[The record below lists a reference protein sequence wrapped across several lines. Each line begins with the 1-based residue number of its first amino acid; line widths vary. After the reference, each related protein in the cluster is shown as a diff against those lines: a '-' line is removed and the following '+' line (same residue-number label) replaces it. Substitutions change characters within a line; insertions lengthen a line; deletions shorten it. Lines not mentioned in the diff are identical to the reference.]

1 MRWPGPAGG
10 CRTVNGRVFPRKGR
24 GAPYVVPRL
33 RLTPR
38 PLLSAPRS
46 SSVTPA
52 IPAWR
57 AASTS
62 PTARTLSAFR
72 SRRQCTSKKGW
83 SVAWSGKSAG
93 RTIREGP
100 AHAASPTSTESR
112 SHLMERFYAAAVISP
127 PLWPVDNG
135 ALACHK
141 GQVSAAMLGRAPLAR
156 FVMLVVGL
164 TVGGCAAFDR
174 LSEEGGVLGRL
185 ASRLEESEPPETQAS
200 ERVAEAPDSGA
211 PLPYRPA
218 EFDQHAADWQ
228 FTGHW
233 TATRLGERVEVKGLI
248 ENRGGPAVQ
257 GITVELESAGSGG
270 RQELPGL
277 IAPGQMRPFYFT
289 ALLPG
294 DERQARLSV
303 VAVDRSSAPP
313 ERGVATPAALRREA
327 PASPPSVGASFADHM
342 RDHFFDLHWNT
353 ITKGGEIE
361 VRGLVE
367 NRNGPMLR
375 DVALLVRTIDAGGG
389 TLKTK
394 RLVLDGVLDRRDA
407 RAFAVTL
414 PVSTSPERV
423 DVKVEWYSFSEPRD
437 R

>member
-1 MRWPGPAGG
+1 M
-10 CRTVNGRVFPRKGR
+10 
-24 GAPYVVPRL
+24 
-33 RLTPR
+33 
-38 PLLSAPRS
+38 
-46 SSVTPA
+46 
-52 IPAWR
+52 
-57 AASTS
+57 
-62 PTARTLSAFR
+62 
-72 SRRQCTSKKGW
+72 
-83 SVAWSGKSAG
+83 
-93 RTIREGP
+93 EG
-100 AHAASPTSTESR
+100 
-112 SHLMERFYAAAVISP
+112 FYAAAGISP

-141 GQVSAAMLGRAPLAR
+141 GQVSAAMRGKAPLAP

-228 FTGHW
+228 FTWHW

-248 ENRGGPAVQ
+248 ENRVGPAVQ
-257 GITVELESAGSGG
+257 GITVELESAGSGV

-327 PASPPSVGASFADHM
+327 PASPPSVGAPFADHM

-375 DVALLVRTIDAGGG
+375 DVALLVRMIDAGGG